1 MVEIFLQRSS
11 ELNIKFNARDKEEYT
26 AFHLACKNGHLNVVE
41 LLMKKSSKFNI
52 VLDNLQKGH
61 NALALAFENDHLNIA
76 DLLVQKSTL
85 FL

>member
-26 AFHLACKNGHLNVVE
+26 AFHLACKNGHLSVVE
-41 LLMKKSSKFNI
+41 LLMKKSCKFNI

-61 NALALAFENDHLNIA
+61 NALALAFENDHLNKM
-76 DLLVQKSTL
+76 DLMIDLI
-85 FL
+85 